1 LAVFLWRSV
10 ALTIMSLLLGIT
22 LAGAQTE
29 GSKQAPGSDSA
40 KSAKQPGTQAQP
52 TPSLENTYWALTKV
66 GDTVVPE
73 SHSPR
78 RAHFILN
85 SEAHRVGG
93 SGGCNG
99 ILGKY
104 ELEAD
109 RLAFKG
115 VAMTRMACKQG
126 METEQA
132 FLTALNQVGS
142 WKITGRK
149 LELLDGEGRTVAEFE
164 TGPAKK

>member
-1 LAVFLWRSV
+1 LPVFLWRSV
-10 ALTIMSLLLGIT
+10 ALTIMSLLIGTT

-29 GSKQAPGSDSA
+29 GSKQAPGPGSA
-40 KSAKQPGTQAQP
+40 KSAKQPATQAET
-52 TPSLENTYWALTKV
+52 TPPLENTYWALTKV

-104 ELEAD
+104 ELEGD
-109 RLAFKG
+109 SLTFKG